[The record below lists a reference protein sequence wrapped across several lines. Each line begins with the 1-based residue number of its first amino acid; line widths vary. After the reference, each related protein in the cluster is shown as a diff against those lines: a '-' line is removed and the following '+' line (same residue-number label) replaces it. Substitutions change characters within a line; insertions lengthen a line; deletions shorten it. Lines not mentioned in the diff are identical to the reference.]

1 MASFNSERLRILV
14 VEDDPSYRNLARDAL
29 LGHERWIA
37 STARDGMDLYFAH
50 QPDLVFL
57 DLSLPDENGMQVLLE
72 IRESNPEAYIVVLT
86 SSRLSDDVMLAQRC
100 SANGYITKPFSR
112 KQIQAYCESCVK
124 HWEKL
129 EAMGYRERNLFRE
142 KLRIDAERMQNVLHA
157 PTPEA
162 KAALQ
167 HLMPRWRILLVG
179 KSGGAAEQWQQM
191 LQESGCHTELSDS
204 GTSALEKMRE
214 KPFRLVWIDDTLE
227 DMDAA
232 ELLYRMRVNQ
242 QQMPAIVMVDEDW
255 KAKQTKWRKVG
266 ATHVVTGPLKPERV
280 RALVEREIA
289 RSLHEVD
296 EIFLQH

>member
-1 MASFNSERLRILV
+1 MASFTPERLRILV
-14 VEDDPSYRNLARDAL
+14 IEDDPSYRALARDAL
-29 LGHERWIA
+29 LGHDRWIA
-37 STARDGMDLYFAH
+37 PTARDGMDLYYEH

-100 SANGYITKPFSR
+100 AANGYVTKPFSR

-129 EAMGYRERNLFRE
+129 EAMDAKERSLLRE
-142 KLRIDAERMQNVLHA
+142 KLRVEAERMQNILHA

-179 KSGGAAEQWQQM
+179 KSGGAAEQWQSI
-191 LQESGCHTELSDS
+191 LQESGCQTERK
-204 GTSALEKMRE
+204 GNGIAALEKMRE
-214 KPFRLVWIDDTLE
+214 TPFRLVWIDDTLD

-242 QQMPAIVMVDEDW
+242 QQMPAIVVVDEDW
-255 KAKQTKWRKVG
+255 KTKQTKWRKVG